1 VRKRVLFVGRVRYR
15 LPLDA
20 SLARKF
26 DALRETMD
34 VRVLASAPAGAPTG
48 DATFRLV
55 PPFRLR
61 RLDGL
66 FFYLTL
72 PYRIAR
78 ELRGFR
84 PDAVIAQTA
93 YEAFAALLARA
104 IVRIPARVIVD
115 VHADWRT
122 STRLYGSPHRRLL
135 GPLGDR
141 VSALALRRADAV
153 RTISGYTTGL
163 VRDAGIEPAGVF
175 PAYMDLDPFLERPPE
190 ELPERPVALFVGV
203 LEAYKNVDGLA
214 DAWRRV
220 ARNLPDAR
228 LRIVGK
234 GTRTDV
240 VERLVAELPEQV
252 SWDRELATPAV
263 AAALDEASLLVLPSR
278 SEGLGR
284 VVIEA
289 LCRARPVVGSR
300 VGGIPDLIEDGR
312 NGLLVEPGDTAA
324 LADALE
330 RVLTDRGLLERLAA
344 EARPS
349 VEAWLATPAEYAAR
363 VQTLVEHA

>member
-1 VRKRVLFVGRVRYR
+1 MKPRVLFVGRVRYR
-15 LPLDA
+15 LPLDS

-34 VRVLASAPAGAPTG
+34 VRVVASAPAGAPTG
-48 DATFRLV
+48 DVTFRLV
-55 PPFRLR
+55 PPFRPR

-66 FFYLTL
+66 LFYLTL

-78 ELRGFR
+78 ELRAFR

-104 IVRIPARVIVD
+104 FVRIPARVIVD

-135 GPLGDR
+135 GPVGDR
-141 VSALALRRADAV
+141 ISAIALRRADAV

-163 VRDAGIEPAGVF
+163 VRESGIEPAGVF

-190 ELPERPVALFVGV
+190 ELPERPLALFVGV

-228 LRIVGK
+228 LRLVGK

-252 SWDRELATPAV
+252 SWDPELTTAAV
-263 AAALDEASLLVLPSR
+263 ATALDEASFLVLPSR
-278 SEGLGR
+278 
-284 VVIEA
+284 
-289 LCRARPVVGSR
+289 
-300 VGGIPDLIEDGR
+300 
-312 NGLLVEPGDTAA
+312 
-324 LADALE
+324 
-330 RVLTDRGLLERLAA
+330 
-344 EARPS
+344 
-349 VEAWLATPAEYAAR
+349 
-363 VQTLVEHA
+363 